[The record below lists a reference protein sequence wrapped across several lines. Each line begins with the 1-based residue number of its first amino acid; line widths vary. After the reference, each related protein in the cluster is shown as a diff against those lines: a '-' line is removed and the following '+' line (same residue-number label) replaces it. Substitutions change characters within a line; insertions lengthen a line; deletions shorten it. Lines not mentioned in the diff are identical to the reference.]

1 MDYECGKG
9 VDSDECRYLSI
20 DNVYEPCSNLDQ
32 RAQCL
37 FDKSRF
43 ELQLITPVDNA
54 NWCLIAGAIMRIL
67 ERAIQA
73 RPASDRLIGQRP
85 YPVAADEMDALTRLL
100 ADITPAGTTL
110 WAKNWLSYQLWLT
123 LFRDLT
129 LQNPN
134 INHGTVEDIQKSLSP
149 AEKLSVC
156 LKHTGQ
162 PFEKTRKC
170 EDCHHGRLMERMKNM
185 ESSQT
190 TIEPFIVVVNAS
202 FLDML
207 VDEGVDVRRYI
218 NATQKNPEPATKT
231 PGVQPESILTKSSKA
246 KYVASENRLATRTDH
261 GRTVTSTESNKKTGG
276 RNCQLDEWYVKY
288 SHERNVRFTRKPR

>member
-73 RPASDRLIGQRP
+73 RPASDRVIGQRP

-110 WAKNWLSYQLWLT
+110 WAKNWLSYQFWLT
-123 LFRDLT
+123 LFR
-129 LQNPN
+129 
-134 INHGTVEDIQKSLSP
+134 
-149 AEKLSVC
+149 
-156 LKHTGQ
+156 
-162 PFEKTRKC
+162 
-170 EDCHHGRLMERMKNM
+170 
-185 ESSQT
+185 
-190 TIEPFIVVVNAS
+190 
-202 FLDML
+202 
-207 VDEGVDVRRYI
+207 
-218 NATQKNPEPATKT
+218 
-231 PGVQPESILTKSSKA
+231 
-246 KYVASENRLATRTDH
+246 
-261 GRTVTSTESNKKTGG
+261 
-276 RNCQLDEWYVKY
+276 
-288 SHERNVRFTRKPR
+288 